1 MIAAVTNLFYKLI
14 GKKQGYCCKDC
25 IKNLYQVLDGEATKE
40 QESYFQ
46 SHINDCSHCFS
57 LYEIDKSVKE
67 VIKLK
72 VTNKEVPSSL
82 ILSIKNKINQP
93 S

>member
-25 IKNLYQVLDGEATKE
+25 IKNLYQVLDGEATNE
-40 QESYFQ
+40 QETYFQ
-46 SHINDCSHCFS
+46 LHINNCTHCFS

-72 VTNKEVPSSL
+72 ITNREVPLTL
-82 ILSIKNKINQP
+82 INSIKSRINQP

>member
-1 MIAAVTNLFYKLI
+1 MKATITNFYYRLI

-25 IKNLYQVLDGEATKE
+25 IKNLYQVLDGEATQE
-40 QESYFQ
+40 QQLHFQ
-46 SHINDCSHCFS
+46 SHINNCSHCFS

>member
-1 MIAAVTNLFYKLI
+1 MKAAITNFYYRLI

-25 IKNLYQVLDGEATKE
+25 IKNLYQVLDGEATAE
-40 QESYFQ
+40 QESHFQ
-46 SHINDCSHCFS
+46 SHISDCSHCFS

-67 VIKLK
+67 VLKLK
-72 VTNKEVPSSL
+72 VSQREVPSNL
-82 ILSIKNKINQP
+82 IESIKNKINQP